1 MNSNTI
7 MKKINSIWAILLF
20 AIVPMLFTSCEQQQ
34 DASNAILG
42 TWKLNTV
49 AYKYYEDGECDSG
62 KDSAGNR
69 EWTFTSDNQILVE
82 TGNSEEMGPAQYTYY
97 YEIDGNRIYTN
108 YIEEEFGAPLEY
120 FRIKR
125 LTSTEMILLFEFS
138 ESYGYDGYMQ
148 EYKVQYLC
156 TFTR

>member
-42 TWKLNTV
+42 TWKLNTI

-82 TGNSEEMGPAQYTYY
+82 TGYSEGEGPAQWTYY

-108 YIEEEFGAPLEY
+108 YIEEEFSAPLEY

-125 LTSTEMILLFEFS
+125 LTSTEMILLFEVF
-138 ESYGYDGYMQ
+138 ESYDYY
-148 EYKVQYLC
+148 EYKVQYLF

>member
-1 MNSNTI
+1 

-34 DASNAILG
+34 DASEAILG
-42 TWKLNTV
+42 TWKLNTI

-62 KDSAGNR
+62 KESAGNR
-69 EWTFTSDNQILVE
+69 EYIFTSDNQILVE
-82 TGNSEEMGPAQYTYY
+82 TGYSEGEGPAQWTYY

-108 YIEEEFGAPLEY
+108 YIEEEFDEPLEY

-125 LTSTEMILLFEFS
+125 LTSTEMILLFEAS
-138 ESYGYDGYMQ
+138 DSYSYDGYMY
-148 EYKVQYLC
+148 EYKVQYLF

>member
-42 TWKLNTV
+42 TWKLEKMSYRRYYDGVLEDEDAYYVDDLETFEFFSDGQMTV
-49 AYKYYEDGECDSG
+49 TYEYYSEYEGYMTETEDY
-62 KDSAGNR
+62 
-69 EWTFTSDNQILVE
+69 
-82 TGNSEEMGPAQYTYY
+82 QYQ
-97 YEIDGNRIYTN
+97 IDGNRLYTN
-108 YIEEEFGAPLEY
+108 YFGGEIQY

-125 LTSTEMILLFEFS
+125 LTSHEMILLVEHTESNLDGEFKS
-138 ESYGYDGYMQ
+138 Q
-148 EYKVQYLC
+148 NLF
-156 TFTR
+156 TFTK